1 MVLYLK
7 KKKKANVAVSLLCC
21 TKSFLE
27 TECEK
32 EKYLAILRHL
42 GYNYKKIKPTL
53 VLFARREILILA
65 MLTFSISQACLK
77 WFINQTDFNDIM
89 ILKDYSLW
97 YSEGSLPTTVGII
110 SIPFL
115 WKLVATL
122 F

>member
-1 MVLYLK
+1 MTLFWLPSLEDLVPQWRKGTKEERELTVSVFTVRLFGSLFK
-7 KKKKANVAVSLLCC
+7 KNKKANVAVSLLCC

-77 WFINQTDFNDIM
+77 
-89 ILKDYSLW
+89 
-97 YSEGSLPTTVGII
+97 
-110 SIPFL
+110 
-115 WKLVATL
+115 
-122 F
+122 